1 MIVDRHVWRITIVT
15 RVLPSRDYQIR
26 GAIVRMTQ
34 TNKILKCPVNKLFTV
49 RNTYHGSNQTD
60 KAKERKLRWEAAV
73 TGELK
78 IKYKC

>member
-15 RVLPSRDYQIR
+15 RVLRSRDYQIR

-34 TNKILKCPVNKLFTV
+34 TSKILKCPVNKLFTV

-60 KAKERKLRWEAAV
+60 KAKERKLR
-73 TGELK
+73 
-78 IKYKC
+78 

>member
-1 MIVDRHVWRITIVT
+1 MIMDRHVWRITIVT

-26 GAIVRMTQ
+26 GAIAIAQ

-49 RNTYHGSNQTD
+49 RNTYHGSIQTD